1 MQTFGS
7 KGKEVIDPFI
17 KLFEEDLISID
28 GRQSLA
34 LFIQGESGFIFSHE
48 SLAKQSLVRKSD
60 IYIFFFTVKN
70 FQS

>member
-28 GRQSLA
+28 GRQRLA
-34 LFIQGESGFIFSHE
+34 LFIQGKSGFIFSHGL
-48 SLAKQSLVRKSD
+48 LAKGSLSEK
-60 IYIFFFTVKN
+60 I
-70 FQS
+70 

>member
-28 GRQSLA
+28 GRQ
-34 LFIQGESGFIFSHE
+34 
-48 SLAKQSLVRKSD
+48 
-60 IYIFFFTVKN
+60 
-70 FQS
+70 